1 MGSRRYNAPSVG
13 TKKGPMEFY
22 YKDVEK
28 DVLILSAD
36 GGLNA
41 DNADEFVRELE
52 TLVESGIRKLVV
64 DCSKLSYISSYGV
77 SILVRLRSKLAK
89 RGGEVK
95 LASVQNSIVTLL
107 EIADLHK
114 IFGIYSN
121 VDEALL
127 AFNSEGQEA

>member
-1 MGSRRYNAPSVG
+1 MVSRRYNCPNAG
-13 TKKGPMEFY
+13 KKKGPMEFY

-41 DNADEFVRELE
+41 DTADQFVGELE

-64 DCSKLSYISSYGV
+64 DCTKLSYISSYGV

-89 RGGEVK
+89 RGGDIK
-95 LASVQNSIVTLL
+95 LASVQNIIVTLF

-114 IFGIYSN
+114 IFGMYPRL
-121 VDEALL
+121 DEAIK
-127 AFNSEGQEA
+127 AF

>member
-1 MGSRRYNAPSVG
+1 MPERRQRKAL
-13 TKKGPMEFY
+13 MEFY

-41 DNADEFVRELE
+41 DNADEFVGELE
-52 TLVESGIRKLVV
+52 TLVDSGIRKLVV
-64 DCSKLSYISSYGV
+64 DCTRLNYISSYGI
-77 SILVRLRSKLAK
+77 SILVRLRGKLAK
-89 RGGEVK
+89 RGGDVK
-95 LASVQNSIVTLL
+95 LASVHNSIVSLL

-114 IFGIYSN
+114 IFGIYAN

-127 AFNSEGQEA
+127 AFGSERRDA

>member
-1 MGSRRYNAPSVG
+1 
-13 TKKGPMEFY
+13 MEFY

-64 DCSKLSYISSYGV
+64 DCTKLSYISSYGI
-77 SILVRLRSKLAK
+77 SILVRLRGKLAK
-89 RGGEVK
+89 RGGDIK

-114 IFGIYSN
+114 IFGIYAN
-121 VDEALL
+121 VDEALR
-127 AFNSEGQEA
+127 AFSLERGDA